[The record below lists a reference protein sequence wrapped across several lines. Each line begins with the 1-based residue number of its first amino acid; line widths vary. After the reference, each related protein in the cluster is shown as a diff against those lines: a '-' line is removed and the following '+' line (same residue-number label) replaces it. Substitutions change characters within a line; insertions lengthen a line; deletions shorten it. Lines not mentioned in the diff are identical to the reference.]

1 MRGALILDFDGTLCV
16 GDAPVREFARHAF
29 ESVSDGPTR
38 LARLDAFLERG
49 DGIDSARD
57 GYQAVAA
64 LAREVDVPRAVL
76 EAAFQRSRADIAS
89 WIDEVHAPAGMRDLL
104 AEIGHVTRVLIT
116 NSPAGGL
123 DQVIEALGIR
133 DVLDVFV
140 TDAGKPSGMASA
152 LESAGVQIDGPA
164 LASLGDIWVNDHAEI
179 QARGGTTFLIDRHAR
194 GDGLPTR
201 RAVRAED
208 LYPEIRA
215 WAAPLAM

>member
-76 EAAFQRSRADIAS
+76 
-89 WIDEVHAPAGMRDLL
+89 
-104 AEIGHVTRVLIT
+104 
-116 NSPAGGL
+116 
-123 DQVIEALGIR
+123 
-133 DVLDVFV
+133 
-140 TDAGKPSGMASA
+140 
-152 LESAGVQIDGPA
+152 
-164 LASLGDIWVNDHAEI
+164 
-179 QARGGTTFLIDRHAR
+179 
-194 GDGLPTR
+194 
-201 RAVRAED
+201 
-208 LYPEIRA
+208 
-215 WAAPLAM
+215 